1 MTSSVKRK
9 YEELYLALKSKA
21 YLLSRAGQ
29 EIKILSGVPVT
40 KCRHHAASR
49 HVAPAGGDELDN
61 ALSFE
66 GQQFCVLGH

>member
-21 YLLSRAGQ
+21 YLLR
-29 EIKILSGVPVT
+29 IKILSGVPVT
-40 KCRHHAASR
+40 KCRHRRAPPA
-49 HVAPAGGDELDN
+49 APAGGDELDN